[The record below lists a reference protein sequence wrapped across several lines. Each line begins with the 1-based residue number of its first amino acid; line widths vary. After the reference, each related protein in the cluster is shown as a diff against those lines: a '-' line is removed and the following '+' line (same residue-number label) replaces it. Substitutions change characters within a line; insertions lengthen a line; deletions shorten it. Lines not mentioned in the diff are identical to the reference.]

1 MTDERDKIRF
11 NMSLSTGR
19 LVRVLTA
26 VSSIL
31 SITLIPTNAVAQ
43 DKEAWHIGG
52 GGRDGPKKRCG

>member
-43 DKEAWHIGG
+43 DKEARGTLEEWS
-52 GGRDGPKKRCG
+52 